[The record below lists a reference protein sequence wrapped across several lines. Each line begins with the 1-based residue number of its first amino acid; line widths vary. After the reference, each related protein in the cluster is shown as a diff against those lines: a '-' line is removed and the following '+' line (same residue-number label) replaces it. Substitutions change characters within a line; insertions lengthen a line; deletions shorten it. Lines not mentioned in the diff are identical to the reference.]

1 MADVSIIN
9 LSWTSLKGTATA
21 KSLFVQY
28 QETSTAYE
36 VFVVDGIIIYQSVI
50 FKGSVPDANYSQVQ
64 NDADKADFEA
74 NYKNAIQTNTVIA
87 QAAVGPIADGYE
99 TTGNPVV
106 FAGIDGSSITRTA
119 QSRNSNPS
127 GSEYGV
133 VVRNIPSGTQAIS
146 GTVTANAGTGTF
158 NIAGTVTANLG
169 TVAGLALD
177 ATLTGGTQ
185 RTRITDGTNN
195 AALTNTTPTGTE
207 YAVITRNIPSGTQ
220 TVSGTVTANAGTGNF
235 TVVQSTAANLNA
247 QVVGNVASGSAVSGN
262 PVRVGGSDGTNVR
275 NILTDTSGRLIV
287 GGAAAAGAA
296 VAGNP
301 VLMGASDGTNAQT
314 LRSSTTTPA
323 GTEQGLITRNIPSGT
338 QAVSGTVTANAG
350 TGNFNVIG
358 TGTAG
363 AAATGV
369 VTVQGIAGGTA
380 IPVSGTIT
388 ANNASVG
395 STGAATPASAT
406 LAGGSDGTNLQAFRT
421 SASAPAGTE
430 QGLITRNI
438 PSGTQ
443 TISGTVSGTG
453 NFNVIGTNSDN
464 SSNTTTKVGVLPA
477 RANTAAPTWTD
488 GYQVPLSVD
497 TSGALRITGTISAP
511 NASVGSNGAAIP
523 TSSTLIAA
531 SDGTNLQQLRSST
544 SSPAG
549 TENGL
554 IVRNIPSGTQAIS
567 GTVTANAGTGTF
579 TVSGTVTA
587 NIGTTNGLALDA
599 TLTGGTQRT
608 KITDGTN
615 NAALTN
621 TTPAGTEYAV
631 ITRNIPSGTQTVSGT
646 VTANAGTG
654 SFTVA
659 QATASNLNA
668 TVVGSGSAGTPATGV
683 VTVQGIAG
691 GTTIPVSGT
700 VTTTS
705 SEAATFVS
713 FATGIALGNN
723 KSMLSITNTTG
734 SGVNIKIREIYLV
747 NVQTTAVTGVAGNF
761 ELRRCTSHSGGT
773 AITAIEK
780 MDSSDVLNANV
791 TVRTNATITG
801 ESTTLLWRSLFSTD
815 EWSVGSLDT
824 EGNDHIFQTMFPIFK
839 QSGKDTKALLLKPN
853 EGLTVKFATN
863 STAGTFDIVFVF
875 TQE

>member
-36 VFVVDGIIIYQSVI
+36 VFVVDGIIIYQTVI

-74 NYKNAIQTNTVIA
+74 NYKNATQTNTVIA
-87 QAAVGPIADGYE
+87 QAAVGPVADGY
-99 TTGNPVV
+99 TATGNPVV
-106 FAGIDGSSITRTA
+106 FAGIDGSSVTRTA
-119 QSRNSNPS
+119 QTRNSNPS
-127 GSEYGV
+127 GSEYGI
-133 VVRNIPSGTQAIS
+133 VVRNIPSGTQAVS

-185 RTRITDGTNN
+185 RTKITDGTNN
-195 AALTNTTPTGTE
+195 AALTNTTPVGTE

-220 TVSGTVTANAGTGNF
+220 AVSGTVTANAGTGNF
-235 TVVQSTAANLNA
+235 NTNLAQYNGSTVGASNAMHVQPGTGASFTVAQSTAANLNATVVQSTASNLNATVVQSTAANLNA

-338 QAVSGTVTANAG
+338 QTVSGTVTANAG
-350 TGNFNVIG
+350 TGSFNVIG
-358 TGTAG
+358 TGSAG
-363 AAATGV
+363 TPATGV

-395 STGAATPASAT
+395 STGATSPTSAT
-406 LAGGSDGTNLQAFRT
+406 LVGASDGTNLQALRT
-421 SASAPAGTE
+421 STTTPAGTE
-430 QGLITRNI
+430 QGLIVRNI

-443 TISGTVSGTG
+443 TISGTVSGSG
-453 NFNVIGTNSDN
+453 NFNVVGINSDN
-464 SSNTTTKVGVLPA
+464 TSNTTTKLPVLAA
-477 RANTAAPTWTD
+477 RANTSAPTWTD

-511 NASVGSNGAAIP
+511 NASIGSNGAAIP

-544 SSPAG
+544 SAPAG

-554 IVRNIPSGTQAIS
+554 IVRNIPSGTQSVS

-579 TVSGTVTA
+579 TVA
-587 NIGTTNGLALDA
+587 
-599 TLTGGTQRT
+599 
-608 KITDGTN
+608 
-615 NAALTN
+615 
-621 TTPAGTEYAV
+621 
-631 ITRNIPSGTQTVSGT
+631 GT

-654 SFTVA
+654 NFTVV
-659 QATASNLNA
+659 QSTASNLNA

-705 SEAATFVS
+705 SELATFIS
-713 FATGIALGNN
+713 FATGISIANN
-723 KSMLSITNTTG
+723 KSMLSITNATG
-734 SGVNIKIREIYLV
+734 SGVNVKIKEIYLV
-747 NVQTTAVTGVAGNF
+747 NIQTTAVTGVAGNF

-780 MDSSDVLNANV
+780 MDSSDSLNANV

-801 ESTTLLWRSLFSTD
+801 ESSTLLWRSLFSTD
-815 EWSVGSLDT
+815 EWNVGTLDQ

-839 QSGKDTKALLLKPN
+839 QSGKDTKALLLRPN